1 MEGLTT
7 LVLLPRNPDHQE
19 DRKKFHAIRRVEYCD
34 KLGRETPE
42 TETDAHDAHAP
53 FVVVKEAGKI
63 IAGCRIVSR
72 RSCEKSGL
80 ELPLQHELPNVALP
94 TGDIAEVSRVIIL
107 PEARRRLC
115 VDLLLYASIFRVL
128 LEGEYT
134 AMVALI
140 RERYFRVVN
149 HRFPEFFQL
158 LSDES
163 WEHCGEVYV
172 PATAEIPSFR
182 RHALTVIP
190 RLTRSGLSASV

>member
-1 MEGLTT
+1 M
-7 LVLLPRNPDHQE
+7 VLFPHNPDHQE
-19 DRKKFHAIRRVEYCD
+19 DREKCHEIRRVEYCD

-42 TETDAHDAHAP
+42 TEVDAHDADAP

-63 IAGCRIVSR
+63 IAECRIVSR
-72 RSCEKSGL
+72 RSCESFGCT
-80 ELPLQHELPNVALP
+80 LPLQHQLPNVALP
-94 TGDIAEVSRVIIL
+94 AGNIAEVSRVIIL

-115 VDLLLYASIFRVL
+115 VDLLLYASIFKVL

-140 RERYFRVVN
+140 RARYFRVVN
-149 HRFPEFFQL
+149 HKFPSFFEL